1 MTALQEDRITSL
13 CEQLK
18 LARLAAEWPALA
30 QDAARTEAS
39 FADFLERVLGSE
51 IVARDERRTIALMR
65 LATMPA
71 IKTLEQF
78 DWSHAGGVPKAQIT
92 ELAHLAFVPRAE
104 NVVLLGPSGV
114 GKTHI
119 ALALGHRAVLAG
131 YKVRFVTAA
140 DLMLQL
146 AAAKAQGRLKEYFNR
161 AVIGPKLLIVDEIG
175 YLPFGREEA
184 TLFFNVVA
192 KRYERASMVLTSN
205 LPFTQWA
212 GAFADDQ
219 TMTAAMLD
227 RLLHHAHIVQISG
240 ESYRLKDKRK
250 AGQTAKRTAPVQ

>member
-1 MTALQEDRITSL
+1 MTALQTDRIAAL
-13 CEQLK
+13 CDQLK
-18 LARLAAEWPALA
+18 LARLATEWSALA

-51 IVARDERRTIALMR
+51 IVARDERRYTTLMR

-71 IKTLEQF
+71 VKTLEQF
-78 DWSHAGGVPKAQIT
+78 DWSHAGGAPKAQIL

-114 GKTHI
+114 GKTHV
-119 ALALGHRAVLAG
+119 ALALGHRAVMAG
-131 YKVRFVTAA
+131 HKVRFVTAA

-161 AVIGPKLLIVDEIG
+161 AVLGPKLLIVDEIG

-192 KRYERASMVLTSN
+192 KRWRRPKTEPLMRAV
-205 LPFTQWA
+205 P
-212 GAFADDQ
+212 
-219 TMTAAMLD
+219 
-227 RLLHHAHIVQISG
+227 I
-240 ESYRLKDKRK
+240 
-250 AGQTAKRTAPVQ
+250 